1 MIKQM
6 RQIRLEYDTVTIPI
20 VRRLDEIADI
30 GRKCFEL
37 PEELAIERAELM
49 EKWNAA
55 LDTMWT
61 KFRELGNPHNQTSKG
76 D

>member
-6 RQIRLEYDTVTIPI
+6 RQIRLEYDTVTAPI

-37 PEELAIERAELM
+37 PEELAIERAELR
-49 EKWNAA
+49 EKWNEAG
-55 LDTMWT
+55 LTMWT
-61 KFRELGNPHNQTSKG
+61 KFRELGG
-76 D
+76 E